1 MKNYYDQQ
9 QELQIALYRLES
21 LKYKKQM
28 YFDRTQPGT
37 MDYSKDNVQGGVH
50 KDIMTEYVIKIE
62 KIDKDIQE
70 TQEEIEILDKYLKK
84 MEKSLRTMKS
94 PLEKIFVA
102 RYIDGLSVEQVAVKC
117 NYSAS
122 HIYRELQIIKRLV
135 EGSKDNE

>member
-102 RYIDGLSVEQVAVKC
+102 RYIDGLSVEQVATKC

-135 EGSKDNE
+135 EGGKDND